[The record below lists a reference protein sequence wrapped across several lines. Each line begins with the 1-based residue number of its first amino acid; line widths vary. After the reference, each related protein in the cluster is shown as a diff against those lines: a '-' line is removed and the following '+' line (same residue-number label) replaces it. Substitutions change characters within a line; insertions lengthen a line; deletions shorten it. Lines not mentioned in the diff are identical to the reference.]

1 MTKPVRIII
10 FAKAP
15 WPGHAKT
22 RLIPALGA
30 EGAASLAARMLRRTI
45 DVAVTAG
52 VGPVEL
58 CVTPDSGDPAWR
70 GLMPGDV
77 PCSDQGPGDLGERM
91 ARASRRTIEA
101 GDKAILIGTDCVE
114 LSPELLIAAR
124 DALTAH
130 EALIHPTVDGGYALL
145 GLSRFDDSVF
155 DAIAWSTD
163 TVAETTI
170 GRIRGLGWSLR
181 IGEGLHDIDTPAD
194 LHWISRMGLDFHRP
208 LRDSG
213 PAGLERTIQPIG

>member
-1 MTKPVRIII
+1 MTKAVRIIV

-30 EGAASLAARMLRRTI
+30 EGAASLAALMLRRTMTA
-45 DVAVTAG
+45 VVTAG

-58 CVTPDSGDPAWR
+58 CVTPDAGDPAWR
-70 GLMPGDV
+70 GLIPDDV
-77 PCSDQGPGDLGERM
+77 LCSDQGPGDLGERM
-91 ARASRRTIEA
+91 ARASRRAIEA
-101 GDKAILIGTDCVE
+101 GEKVILIGTDCVE
-114 LSPELLIAAR
+114 LSPGLLIAAR

-130 EALIHPTVDGGYALL
+130 DALIHPTVDGGYALL

-170 GRIRGLGWSLR
+170 GRTRDLGWSLM
-181 IGEGLHDIDTPAD
+181 IGERLHDIDTPAD
-194 LHWISRMGLDFHRP
+194 LCWISSMDRDLDRSLQDFA
-208 LRDSG
+208 
-213 PAGLERTIQPIG
+213 PAGTQRRARSIG

>member
-1 MTKPVRIII
+1 MTKPARIIV

-15 WPGHAKT
+15 RPGHAKT

-30 EGAASLAARMLRRTI
+30 DGAASLAARMLQRTMAAAI
-45 DVAVTAG
+45 TAG
-52 VGPVEL
+52 IGSVEL
-58 CVTPDSGDPAWR
+58 CVTPDPGDPAWR
-70 GLMPGDV
+70 GLIPGDV
-77 PCSDQGPGDLGERM
+77 RCSDQGPGDLGERM
-91 ARASRRTIEA
+91 SRASRRTIEA

-130 EALIHPTVDGGYALL
+130 DALIHPTVDGGYALL

-170 GRIRGLGWSLR
+170 ARIRGLGWSLS
-181 IGEGLHDIDTPAD
+181 IGECLHDIDTPAD
-194 LHWISRMGLDFHRP
+194 LRWISCMDRGFHRP
-208 LRDSG
+208 SQAFG
-213 PAGLERTIQPIG
+213 TAGVERIVRPIG